1 MRNVKRFI
9 AVIVLLCASCV
20 LFASGADIVVLMDAS
35 GTILPWFDQVN
46 SRILPDITRK
56 FVRQGDTF
64 HLISFN
70 SRVNLEI
77 VQPVQN
83 EQDVSR
89 VVSRFM
95 LLYPLGQNSDFL
107 SGLNYTHQYVSSLP
121 ERENKIVIII
131 SDGIF
136 NPPENSRYAGLS
148 MEDAQSELSSLAQRI
163 RSAGWDV
170 YYIKLPF
177 PENAV
182 IRSLDDTV
190 LADTTAGQHDGD
202 TREYLDV
209 SSEFTE
215 QMDIQP
221 SEFIGDDVPVDFVD
235 SVFSLPEVEFPQDIG
250 KKGHYFV
257 LPLKVTNV
265 SDQPVNLELTGVVH
279 DSINVLDS
287 TEFLSLKPGKKGT
300 LRAHIQLPE
309 TLPLGKQSIPLS
321 LRFSGNVRT
330 VPQSAYVTLELV
342 SFSIRQSLHRGG
354 PVAYA
359 LILVLFAVLIVAL
372 VLFLIARRTS
382 GPAAAAL
389 RTAGTRDGESSGMEN
404 AAFASGEN
412 RDKNIAYTTGENRD
426 KNLAYTTGENRDKN
440 IAYTTGENREKN
452 IAYTTGENR
461 DKHLAYTTGEN
472 RDKNISFELEHDN
485 STATLAAQ
493 ASELEKARRE
503 RYSILSGAA
512 PVHDARL
519 EHRQGARA
527 GEAIAV
533 REDRSIMLNLF
544 VTNQNTAIGRR
555 NVHRMKAGSRLSL
568 GGGASAFLVFL
579 VHFPSRIAEVR
590 FDGIQCTL
598 AILKPEFFPYEEE
611 IIIENCIDREFTLVS
626 DHGYE
631 VSFTLREF
639 EDPVERLNRL
649 LTSIHY

>member
-1 MRNVKRFI
+1 MRMRNVKRFI

-136 NPPENSRYAGLS
+136 NPPENSRYAGMS
-148 MEDAQSELSSLAQRI
+148 PADAQTELSFLARRI
-163 RSAGWDV
+163 RSAGWEV

-182 IRSLDDTV
+182 IRSLDDTI
-190 LADTTAGQHDGD
+190 LADTSAGHPDGE

-215 QMDIQP
+215 QMDIRP
-221 SEFIGDDVPVDFVD
+221 SEFIGEDVPVDFVD

-265 SDQPVNLELTGVVH
+265 SDQTVHLELTGVVH

-287 TEFLSLKPGKKGT
+287 TEFLRLKPGKKGT

-309 TLPLGKQSIPLS
+309 TLPLGKQSVPLS

-389 RTAGTRDGESSGMEN
+389 RTAGTRDAESSGMEN

-412 RDKNIAYTTGENRD
+412 RD
-426 KNLAYTTGENRDKN
+426 
-440 IAYTTGENREKN
+440 KN

-512 PVHDARL
+512 PVHAARL

-590 FDGIQCTL
+590 FDGVQCTL

-611 IIIENCIDREFTLVS
+611 VIIENCIDREFTLVS

>member
-1 MRNVKRFI
+1 MRMRNVKRFI

-136 NPPENSRYAGLS
+136 NPPENSRYAGMS
-148 MEDAQSELSSLAQRI
+148 PADAQTELSSLARRI
-163 RSAGWDV
+163 RSAGWEV

-182 IRSLDDTV
+182 IRSLDDTI
-190 LADTTAGQHDGD
+190 LADTSAGHPDGE

-215 QMDIQP
+215 QMDIRP
-221 SEFIGDDVPVDFVD
+221 SEFIGEDVPVDFVD

-265 SDQPVNLELTGVVH
+265 SDQTVHLELTGVVH

-287 TEFLSLKPGKKGT
+287 TEFLRLKPGKKGT

-309 TLPLGKQSIPLS
+309 TLPLGKQSVPLS

-389 RTAGTRDGESSGMEN
+389 RTAGTRDAESSGMEN

-426 KNLAYTTGENRDKN
+426 K
-440 IAYTTGENREKN
+440 
-452 IAYTTGENR
+452 
-461 DKHLAYTTGEN
+461 HLAYTTGEN
-472 RDKNISFELEHDN
+472 HDKNISFELEHDN

-512 PVHDARL
+512 PVHAARL

-590 FDGIQCTL
+590 FDGVQCTL

-611 IIIENCIDREFTLVS
+611 VIIENCIDREFTLVS

>member
-136 NPPENSRYAGLS
+136 NPPENSRYAGMS
-148 MEDAQSELSSLAQRI
+148 PADAQTELSSLARRI

-182 IRSLDDTV
+182 IRSLDDTI
-190 LADTTAGQHDGD
+190 LADTSAGHPDGE

-215 QMDIQP
+215 QMDIRP
-221 SEFIGDDVPVDFVD
+221 SEFIGEDVPVDFVD

-265 SDQPVNLELTGVVH
+265 SDQTVHLELTGVVH

-287 TEFLSLKPGKKGT
+287 TEFLRLKPGKKGT

-309 TLPLGKQSIPLS
+309 TLPLGKQSVPLS

-389 RTAGTRDGESSGMEN
+389 RTAGTRDAESSGMEN

-412 RDKNIAYTTGENRD
+412 RD
-426 KNLAYTTGENRDKN
+426 
-440 IAYTTGENREKN
+440 KN

-512 PVHDARL
+512 PVHAARL

-568 GGGASAFLVFL
+568 VGGASAFLVFL

-598 AILKPEFFPYEEE
+598 AILKPEFFPYEED

>member
-1 MRNVKRFI
+1 MRMRNVKRFI

-287 TEFLSLKPGKKGT
+287 TEF
-300 LRAHIQLPE
+300 
-309 TLPLGKQSIPLS
+309 
-321 LRFSGNVRT
+321 
-330 VPQSAYVTLELV
+330 
-342 SFSIRQSLHRGG
+342 
-354 PVAYA
+354 YA
-359 LILVLFAVLIVAL
+359 
-372 VLFLIARRTS
+372 S
-382 GPAAAAL
+382 
-389 RTAGTRDGESSGMEN
+389 
-404 AAFASGEN
+404 
-412 RDKNIAYTTGENRD
+412 
-426 KNLAYTTGENRDKN
+426 
-440 IAYTTGENREKN
+440 NREKRVHCGR
-452 IAYTTGENR
+452 ISSFPRHCPSGNR
-461 DKHLAYTTGEN
+461 A
-472 RDKNISFELEHDN
+472 
-485 STATLAAQ
+485 
-493 ASELEKARRE
+493 
-503 RYSILSGAA
+503 
-512 PVHDARL
+512 
-519 EHRQGARA
+519 
-527 GEAIAV
+527 
-533 REDRSIMLNLF
+533 
-544 VTNQNTAIGRR
+544 
-555 NVHRMKAGSRLSL
+555 
-568 GGGASAFLVFL
+568 
-579 VHFPSRIAEVR
+579 FPSRSAFPAMYGR
-590 FDGIQCTL
+590 FPSQ
-598 AILKPEFFPYEEE
+598 
-611 IIIENCIDREFTLVS
+611 RM
-626 DHGYE
+626 
-631 VSFTLREF
+631 
-639 EDPVERLNRL
+639 
-649 LTSIHY
+649 

>member
-1 MRNVKRFI
+1 MRMRNVKRFI

-136 NPPENSRYAGLS
+136 NPPENSRYAGMS
-148 MEDAQSELSSLAQRI
+148 PADAQTELSSLARRI
-163 RSAGWDV
+163 RSAGWEV

-182 IRSLDDTV
+182 IRSLDDTI
-190 LADTTAGQHDGD
+190 LADTSAGHPDGE

-215 QMDIQP
+215 QMDIRP
-221 SEFIGDDVPVDFVD
+221 SEFIGEDVPVDFVD

-265 SDQPVNLELTGVVH
+265 SDQTVHLELTGVVH

-287 TEFLSLKPGKKGT
+287 TEFLRLKPGKKGT

-309 TLPLGKQSIPLS
+309 TLPLGKQSVPLS

-389 RTAGTRDGESSGMEN
+389 RTAGTRDAESSGMEN

-412 RDKNIAYTTGENRD
+412 RD
-426 KNLAYTTGENRDKN
+426 
-440 IAYTTGENREKN
+440 KN

-512 PVHDARL
+512 PVHAARL

-590 FDGIQCTL
+590 FDGVQCTL

-611 IIIENCIDREFTLVS
+611 VIIENCIDREFTLVS

>member
-136 NPPENSRYAGLS
+136 NPPENSRYAGMS
-148 MEDAQSELSSLAQRI
+148 PADAQTELSSLARRI
-163 RSAGWDV
+163 RSAGWEV

-182 IRSLDDTV
+182 IRSLDDTI
-190 LADTTAGQHDGD
+190 LADTSAGHPDGE

-215 QMDIQP
+215 QMDIRP
-221 SEFIGDDVPVDFVD
+221 SEFIGEDVPVDFVD

-265 SDQPVNLELTGVVH
+265 SDQTVHLELTGVVH

-287 TEFLSLKPGKKGT
+287 TEFLRLKPGKKGT

-309 TLPLGKQSIPLS
+309 TLPLGKQSVPLS

-389 RTAGTRDGESSGMEN
+389 RTAGTRDAESSGMEN

-426 KNLAYTTGENRDKN
+426 KNIAYTTGENRDKN
-440 IAYTTGENREKN
+440 
-452 IAYTTGENR
+452 
-461 DKHLAYTTGEN
+461 LAYTTGEN

-512 PVHDARL
+512 PVHAARL

-590 FDGIQCTL
+590 FDGVQCTL

-611 IIIENCIDREFTLVS
+611 VIIENCIDREFTLVS

>member
-1 MRNVKRFI
+1 MRMRNVKRFI

-136 NPPENSRYAGLS
+136 NPPENSRYAGMS
-148 MEDAQSELSSLAQRI
+148 PADAQTELSFLARRI
-163 RSAGWDV
+163 RSAGWEV

-182 IRSLDDTV
+182 IRSLDDTI
-190 LADTTAGQHDGD
+190 LADTSAGHPDGE

-215 QMDIQP
+215 QMDIRP
-221 SEFIGDDVPVDFVD
+221 SEFIGEDVPVDFVD

-265 SDQPVNLELTGVVH
+265 SDQTVHLELTGVVH

-287 TEFLSLKPGKKGT
+287 TEFLRLKPGKKGT

-309 TLPLGKQSIPLS
+309 TLPLGKQSVPLS

-389 RTAGTRDGESSGMEN
+389 RTAGTRDAESSGMEN

-426 KNLAYTTGENRDKN
+426 KHL
-440 IAYTTGENREKN
+440 
-452 IAYTTGENR
+452 AYTTGENR

-512 PVHDARL
+512 PVHAARL

-590 FDGIQCTL
+590 FDGVQCTL

-611 IIIENCIDREFTLVS
+611 VIIENCIDREFTLVS

>member
-1 MRNVKRFI
+1 
-9 AVIVLLCASCV
+9 
-20 LFASGADIVVLMDAS
+20 
-35 GTILPWFDQVN
+35 
-46 SRILPDITRK
+46 
-56 FVRQGDTF
+56 
-64 HLISFN
+64 
-70 SRVNLEI
+70 
-77 VQPVQN
+77 
-83 EQDVSR
+83 
-89 VVSRFM
+89 M

-136 NPPENSRYAGLS
+136 NPPENSRYAGMS
-148 MEDAQSELSSLAQRI
+148 PADAQTELSSLARRI
-163 RSAGWDV
+163 RSAGWEV

-182 IRSLDDTV
+182 IRSLDDTI
-190 LADTTAGQHDGD
+190 LADTSAGHPDGE

-215 QMDIQP
+215 QMDIRP
-221 SEFIGDDVPVDFVD
+221 SEFIGEDVPVDFVD

-265 SDQPVNLELTGVVH
+265 SDQTVHLELTGVVH

-287 TEFLSLKPGKKGT
+287 TEFLRLKPGKKGT

-309 TLPLGKQSIPLS
+309 TLPLGKQSVPLS

-359 LILVLFAVLIVAL
+359 LILVLCAVLIVAL

-426 KNLAYTTGENRDKN
+426 K
-440 IAYTTGENREKN
+440 
-452 IAYTTGENR
+452 
-461 DKHLAYTTGEN
+461 HLAYTTGEN
-472 RDKNISFELEHDN
+472 RDKNITFELEHDN

-512 PVHDARL
+512 PVHTARL

-527 GEAIAV
+527 GEAITV

-598 AILKPEFFPYEEE
+598 AILKPEFFPYEED

>member
-136 NPPENSRYAGLS
+136 NPPENSRYAGMS
-148 MEDAQSELSSLAQRI
+148 PADAQTELSSLARRI
-163 RSAGWDV
+163 RSAGWEV

-182 IRSLDDTV
+182 IRSLDDTI
-190 LADTTAGQHDGD
+190 LADTSAGHPDGE

-215 QMDIQP
+215 QMDIRP
-221 SEFIGDDVPVDFVD
+221 SEFIGEDVPVDFVD

-265 SDQPVNLELTGVVH
+265 SDQTVHLELTGVVH

-287 TEFLSLKPGKKGT
+287 TEFLRLKPGKKGT

-309 TLPLGKQSIPLS
+309 TLPLGKQSVPLS

-389 RTAGTRDGESSGMEN
+389 RTAGTRDAESSGMEN

-412 RDKNIAYTTGENRD
+412 RD
-426 KNLAYTTGENRDKN
+426 
-440 IAYTTGENREKN
+440 KN

-512 PVHDARL
+512 PVHAARL

-590 FDGIQCTL
+590 FDGVQCTL

-611 IIIENCIDREFTLVS
+611 VIIENCIDREFTLVS

>member
-1 MRNVKRFI
+1 MRMRNVKRFI

-136 NPPENSRYAGLS
+136 NPPENSRYAGMS
-148 MEDAQSELSSLAQRI
+148 PADAQTELSSLARRI
-163 RSAGWDV
+163 RSAGWEV

-182 IRSLDDTV
+182 IRSLDDTI
-190 LADTTAGQHDGD
+190 LADTSAGHPDGE

-215 QMDIQP
+215 QMDIRP
-221 SEFIGDDVPVDFVD
+221 SEFIGEDVPVDFVD

-265 SDQPVNLELTGVVH
+265 SDQTVHLELTGVVH

-287 TEFLSLKPGKKGT
+287 TEFLRLKPGKKGT

-309 TLPLGKQSIPLS
+309 TLPLGKQSVPLS

-389 RTAGTRDGESSGMEN
+389 RTAGTRDAESSGMEN

-426 KNLAYTTGENRDKN
+426 K
-440 IAYTTGENREKN
+440 
-452 IAYTTGENR
+452 
-461 DKHLAYTTGEN
+461 HLAYTTGGN
-472 RDKNISFELEHDN
+472 HDKNISFELEHDN

-512 PVHDARL
+512 PVHAARL

-590 FDGIQCTL
+590 FDGVQCTL

-611 IIIENCIDREFTLVS
+611 VIIENCIDREFTLVS

>member
-1 MRNVKRFI
+1 MRMRNVKRFI

-136 NPPENSRYAGLS
+136 NPPENSRYAGMS
-148 MEDAQSELSSLAQRI
+148 PADAQTELSSLARRI
-163 RSAGWDV
+163 RSAGWEV

-182 IRSLDDTV
+182 IRSLDDTI
-190 LADTTAGQHDGD
+190 LADTSAGHPDGE

-215 QMDIQP
+215 QMDIRP
-221 SEFIGDDVPVDFVD
+221 SEFIGEDVPVDFVD

-265 SDQPVNLELTGVVH
+265 SDQTVHLELTGVVH

-287 TEFLSLKPGKKGT
+287 TEFLRLKPGKKGT

-309 TLPLGKQSIPLS
+309 TLPLGKQSVPLS

-440 IAYTTGENREKN
+440 I
-452 IAYTTGENR
+452 
-461 DKHLAYTTGEN
+461 
-472 RDKNISFELEHDN
+472 SFELEHDN

-512 PVHDARL
+512 PVHAARL

-590 FDGIQCTL
+590 FDGVQCTL

-611 IIIENCIDREFTLVS
+611 VIIENCIDREFTLVS

>member
-136 NPPENSRYAGLS
+136 NPPENSRYAGMS
-148 MEDAQSELSSLAQRI
+148 PADAQTELSSLARRI
-163 RSAGWDV
+163 RSAGWEV

-182 IRSLDDTV
+182 IRSLDDTI
-190 LADTTAGQHDGD
+190 LADTSAGHPDGE

-215 QMDIQP
+215 QMDIRP
-221 SEFIGDDVPVDFVD
+221 SEFIGEDVPVDFVD

-265 SDQPVNLELTGVVH
+265 SDQTVHLELTGVVH

-287 TEFLSLKPGKKGT
+287 TEFLRLKPGKKGT

-309 TLPLGKQSIPLS
+309 TLPLGKQSVPLS

-389 RTAGTRDGESSGMEN
+389 RTAGTRDAESSGMEN

-426 KNLAYTTGENRDKN
+426 K
-440 IAYTTGENREKN
+440 
-452 IAYTTGENR
+452 
-461 DKHLAYTTGEN
+461 HLAYTTGEN
-472 RDKNISFELEHDN
+472 HDKNISFELEHDN

-512 PVHDARL
+512 PVHAARL

-590 FDGIQCTL
+590 FDGVQCTL

-611 IIIENCIDREFTLVS
+611 VIIENCIDREFTLVS

>member
-1 MRNVKRFI
+1 
-9 AVIVLLCASCV
+9 
-20 LFASGADIVVLMDAS
+20 
-35 GTILPWFDQVN
+35 
-46 SRILPDITRK
+46 
-56 FVRQGDTF
+56 
-64 HLISFN
+64 
-70 SRVNLEI
+70 
-77 VQPVQN
+77 
-83 EQDVSR
+83 
-89 VVSRFM
+89 M

-136 NPPENSRYAGLS
+136 NPPENSRHAGMS
-148 MEDAQSELSSLAQRI
+148 PADAQTELSSLARRI
-163 RSAGWDV
+163 RSAGWEV

-182 IRSLDDTV
+182 IRSLDDTI
-190 LADTTAGQHDGD
+190 LADTSAGHPDGE

-215 QMDIQP
+215 QMDIRP
-221 SEFIGDDVPVDFVD
+221 SEFIGEDVPVDFVD

-265 SDQPVNLELTGVVH
+265 SDQTVHLELTGVVH

-287 TEFLSLKPGKKGT
+287 TEFLRLKPGKKGT

-309 TLPLGKQSIPLS
+309 TLPLGKQSVPLS

-389 RTAGTRDGESSGMEN
+389 RTAGTRDAESSGMEN

-426 KNLAYTTGENRDKN
+426 KHLAYTTGENRDKHL
-440 IAYTTGENREKN
+440 
-452 IAYTTGENR
+452 AYTTGENR

-512 PVHDARL
+512 PVHAARL

-590 FDGIQCTL
+590 FDGVQCTL

-611 IIIENCIDREFTLVS
+611 VIIENCIDREFTLVS

>member
-136 NPPENSRYAGLS
+136 NPPENSRYAGMS
-148 MEDAQSELSSLAQRI
+148 PADAQTELSFLARRI
-163 RSAGWDV
+163 RSAGWEV

-182 IRSLDDTV
+182 IRSLDDTI
-190 LADTTAGQHDGD
+190 LADTSAGHPDGE

-215 QMDIQP
+215 QMDIRP
-221 SEFIGDDVPVDFVD
+221 SEFIGEDVPVDFVD

-265 SDQPVNLELTGVVH
+265 SDQTVHLELTGVVH

-287 TEFLSLKPGKKGT
+287 TEFLRLKPGKKGT

-309 TLPLGKQSIPLS
+309 TLPLGKQSVPLS

-389 RTAGTRDGESSGMEN
+389 RTAGTRDAESSGMEN

-426 KNLAYTTGENRDKN
+426 KHL
-440 IAYTTGENREKN
+440 
-452 IAYTTGENR
+452 AYTTGENR

-512 PVHDARL
+512 PVHAARL

-590 FDGIQCTL
+590 FDGVQCTL

-611 IIIENCIDREFTLVS
+611 VIIENCIDREFTLVS